1 MVTPTYYVYFTSA
14 TIVSSAVLFRGF
26 NGSPTAIAT
35 LVMGFLQICSGV
47 VLLQLSKSAKDVPDA
62 AVFTGD
68 LDQVRTVAEQEEP
81 ESEPKADAIRG
92 TAAIIRR
99 ISQSRLKMEAA
110 EAKRVHEDRMKDRM
124 EPIGE
129 NEHVEWD
136 GLRRRKT
143 IIGGSGGSLHRRKTL
158 HPPLGLTRFPDN
170 DDDDHR
176 PISGHTDEGSRFG
189 GSFLSSFRRSRARSD
204 LAPVQDSDVESHTL
218 GRHPLADNAEDL
230 ILPPYNGPNLDVNTQ
245 YSNQPE
251 EAMEMGHVY
260 GLPPGLQ
267 KQDFDGTTSPRP
279 TSAVSRGASSH
290 GKPIMWASNVEDH
303 ARPRSKDSIGSHQPG
318 SSAKRQFSFS
328 NVFNRH
334 KQDTSPNTSHAR
346 RGLGSRQGSKEHSLP
361 GIKNATEEERLG
373 LAKGDSSHMLP
384 ISYEQS
390 DSESSTIGHSLTPA
404 ASSGIPLP
412 VGRDKEIEGYE
423 SNRQRWSRPTSPP
436 DMLIDKPTS
445 RRRPKEDDSESDQD
459 LFDVNAHRG
468 QDGRRGGGPT
478 GGAFI

>member
-14 TIVSSAVLFRGF
+14 TIVSSAILFRGF

-62 AVFTGD
+62 AVFAGD

-99 ISQSRLKMEAA
+99 ISQSRAKMEAA

-143 IIGGSGGSLHRRKTL
+143 VIAGSGGSLHRRKTL
-158 HPPLGLTRFPDN
+158 HPPLGLTHFPDN
-170 DDDDHR
+170 DDEDYR
-176 PISGHTDEGSRFG
+176 PTSGQTDGGARFG

-204 LAPVQDSDVESHTL
+204 LAPVQDSEVDSHTF
-218 GRHPLADNAEDL
+218 GRHPLADNAEDS
-230 ILPPYNGPNLDVNTQ
+230 ILPPYKGPNLDVNTQ

-260 GLPPGLQ
+260 GLPAGLQ
-267 KQDFDGTTSPRP
+267 KQDLDGATSPRP
-279 TSAVSRGASSH
+279 TSSDSRGASYH
-290 GKPIMWASNVEDH
+290 GKPIMWASNVEDP
-303 ARPRSKDSIGSHQPG
+303 RPRSKDSIGSHQPG

-334 KQDTSPNTSHAR
+334 KQDSSSNISHPR

-373 LAKGDSSHMLP
+373 LAKGDSAHMLP

-390 DSESSTIGHSLTPA
+390 DSESSTIGHSLIPA
-404 ASSGIPLP
+404 GSSSLPLP
-412 VGRDKEIEGYE
+412 GARDKEIEGYE
-423 SNRQRWSRPTSPP
+423 SSRQRRSRPASPP
-436 DMLIDKPTS
+436 DILTDKSTS
-445 RRRPKEDDSESDQD
+445 RRRLEEDDSESDQD
-459 LFDVNAHRG
+459 FFAVNAQRG
-468 QDGRRGGGPT
+468 RDGGRGGGPT